1 MEGPIWRPNSFTVE
15 AWDNLGREEQIRWW
29 EAQETRSPPPEPS
42 KGVEAYLK
50 GTITRAELPTIIFER
65 LTLTNVNEFLTTCPA
80 DVLELLRMHA
90 YELPADGDDE
100 GWGKLISI
108 QGVCYAPWVTKE
120 EIRESQLDSAR
131 QFRQGVQVFRSSDRR

>member
-1 MEGPIWRPNSFTVE
+1 MERPIWRPNSFTVE

-50 GTITRAELPTIIFER
+50 GTISRAELPTIIFER

-80 DVLELLRMHA
+80 DVLEFLRMPA
-90 YELPADGDDE
+90 DELPADGDDE

-108 QGVCYAPWVTKE
+108 LGGCYAPWVTNE
-120 EIRESQLDSAR
+120 EIRDSQLDSAR
-131 QFRQGVQVFRSSDRR
+131 QFRQGVHVFRLSDRR